1 MKRPDGDGQ
10 RSPGDVGKRI
20 QLDKDAPGVGDIARS
35 AAPQDDH
42 CDPEVGGPG
51 ISPVSEECLATVE
64 SELRDE
70 DHCTPQQRA
79 MAENVARRRADHE
92 IITALKARNFDGPL
106 YDYFAAE
113 QAAYALAVLMSWMRT
128 GEIFRKCKEK
138 GRPVLPTEIWKWDR
152 EDRLGLAHLTV
163 TKALAVF
170 RERVLVPGAWDPRRG
185 ATVKTFFVGACLL
198 QFANFFNECTRERHR
213 WGGPALLEVIDDN
226 TCCDPLTGDVT
237 GQDPAAVVATRDQ
250 FRRAFKEMS
259 DDLGKAARI
268 VYEGHTSDEAAA
280 ALGTNAE
287 ALGARLRRFRNSR
300 GEGGDDD

>member
-92 IITALKARNFDGPL
+92 IITALKARNFEGPL

-128 GEIFRKCKEK
+128 GEIFRKCREK
-138 GRPVLPTEIWKWDR
+138 GRPVPSAEIWRWDR
-152 EDRLGLAHLTV
+152 DDRLGLAHLTV

-170 RERVLVPGAWDPRRG
+170 RERGAGTGCLGSEARRYRQDVLRG
-185 ATVKTFFVGACLL
+185 GV
-198 QFANFFNECTRERHR
+198 
-213 WGGPALLEVIDDN
+213 
-226 TCCDPLTGDVT
+226 
-237 GQDPAAVVATRDQ
+237 PAAVRELLQRMHQRATQMGRP
-250 FRRAFKEMS
+250 
-259 DDLGKAARI
+259 GAAR
-268 VYEGHTSDEAAA
+268 GHRRQHLLRSTHR
-280 ALGTNAE
+280 GCY
-287 ALGARLRRFRNSR
+287 GAGPGGR
-300 GEGGDDD
+300 GRYP